1 MWNGSVISGVWIRCF
16 IYFFI
21 AETKKNEET
30 RLNFEEGNE
39 CENGDQQEK
48 KGRWQQNHTG
58 IAEVELEE
66 LRRKI
71 KRNIETECT
80 ELEKI
85 LDSEKPSIYGQNRRT
100 YDDIIELIVYLRNF
114 KFSVENEG

>member
-1 MWNGSVISGVWIRCF
+1 M
-16 IYFFI
+16 
-21 AETKKNEET
+21 
-30 RLNFEEGNE
+30 NFEEGNE

-85 LDSEKPSIYGQNRRT
+85 LDSEIPSIYGQNRRT

>member
-1 MWNGSVISGVWIRCF
+1 M
-16 IYFFI
+16 
-21 AETKKNEET
+21 
-30 RLNFEEGNE
+30 NFEEGNE

-71 KRNIETECT
+71 KRNIKKELWNYIRRRASGGTEQ
-80 ELEKI
+80 
-85 LDSEKPSIYGQNRRT
+85 YG
-100 YDDIIELIVYLRNF
+100 
-114 KFSVENEG
+114 KC

>member
-1 MWNGSVISGVWIRCF
+1 M
-16 IYFFI
+16 
-21 AETKKNEET
+21 
-30 RLNFEEGNE
+30 NFEEGNE

-80 ELEKI
+80 ELEKFWI
-85 LDSEKPSIYGQNRRT
+85 LKNLLYMVKTEEHTMILLS
-100 YDDIIELIVYLRNF
+100 
-114 KFSVENEG
+114 